1 MLASEKFA
9 STGDGTKLTL
19 PFPIYINDLTRSMQ
33 ADGWF
38 FRVITVQWN
47 LLLRHNFEFLF
58 PERPLV
64 RRADSMRNIVVR
76 RKGASHFLFP
86 CCDCIIAR
94 YASVVNTLFTIN
106 IVFFNIFI
114 QFWVYRLNCKAE
126 PQLCCRGF
134 VVFSYPRYAF
144 RSLNVFSTPSRWLRS

>member
-1 MLASEKFA
+1 MPPPPVNAGGAKKRASVILRRRDSLCSFAFLPDSLEDCMLASEKFA

-76 RKGASHFLFP
+76 RKGVSHFLFP

-94 YASVVNTLFTIN
+94 YVSVVNTLFTIN
-106 IVFFNIFI
+106 IVFSIF
-114 QFWVYRLNCKAE
+114 L
-126 PQLCCRGF
+126 
-134 VVFSYPRYAF
+134 FSFGYTA
-144 RSLNVFSTPSRWLRS
+144 